1 MASALLFVYGFV
13 ALITG
18 VNGLRKPSPPTSR
31 FPAIWLPAMIVGEA
45 PWLYFILR
53 LAISGLLVTAGGLD
67 LPMGQAGLALVA
79 VAQIMQLESARR
91 AYAGARRL
99 GHRPVDVA
107 WHQRISSLP
116 FRVPETIERIEGF
129 EYAPGL
135 GLDLYRARGANG
147 PSPTLIYVHGGGW
160 GGGDPRRQFRTI
172 THHLAANGWVVL
184 NIRYPLSP
192 IATFPEHLVAVEQ
205 AIRWA
210 RSTGSEHGVD
220 PMRVAI
226 AGGSSGAHLA
236 ALAALGTKEERVAA
250 AVVLYGIYDFFNR
263 NKTRFDWPLI
273 PRNVMKTT
281 PDLAPELYRSA
292 SPIDQVH
299 ASAPPFL
306 VVHGTHDSLVPIGE
320 SRHFAEALATV
331 GGRVEMIEVAGA
343 QHAFDAL
350 GGVRTRALAALTE
363 SFLNRAVSER
373 HLPRGEGI
381 MES

>member
-1 MASALLFVYGFV
+1 MPSALLFIYGFV
-13 ALITG
+13 ALLTA
-18 VNGLRKPSPPTSR
+18 VNGLRRPSPPTSR

-45 PWLYFILR
+45 PWLY
-53 LAISGLLVTAGGLD
+53 LAIRTVIAGLLVAAGGLE
-67 LPMGQAGLALVA
+67 LPMGRVGLALVVA
-79 VAQIMQLESARR
+79 AQIMQLESARR
-91 AYAGARRL
+91 AYAGARQL
-99 GHRPVDVA
+99 GHRPVGVP

-116 FRVPETIERIEGF
+116 FRLPEAIERVDGL

-135 GLDLYRARGANG
+135 GLDLYRARGADG
-147 PSPTLIYVHGGGW
+147 PSPTVIYVHGGSW

-172 THHLAANGWVVL
+172 THHLAENGWVVL
-184 NIRYPLSP
+184 NIRYPSSP
-192 IATFPEHLVAVEQ
+192 VATFPEHLLAVEQ

-210 RSTGSEHGVD
+210 RTTGSDHGVD
-220 PMRVAI
+220 PIRVAI

-236 ALAALGTKEERVAA
+236 ALAALGRNETPVSA

-281 PDLAPELYRSA
+281 PDRAPELYRAA
-292 SPIDQVH
+292 SPIDLVH
-299 ASAPPFL
+299 ADAPPFL

-320 SRHFAEALATV
+320 SRYFAAALRGASAQ
-331 GGRVEMIEVAGA
+331 VEMIEVAGA

-350 GGVRTRALAALTE
+350 GGVRTRALAALIE
-363 SFLNRAVSER
+363 SFLNRAVSKR
-373 HLPRGEGI
+373 HLSPGEGI

>member
-18 VNGLRKPSPPTSR
+18 VNGLRKPSLPTSR

-45 PWLYFILR
+45 PWLY
-53 LAISGLLVTAGGLD
+53 LAIRTLIAGLLVAAGGLD
-67 LPMGQAGLALVA
+67 LPMGRVGLVLVVA
-79 VAQIMQLESARR
+79 AQIMQLESARR
-91 AYAGARRL
+91 AYAGARQM

-116 FRVPETIERIEGF
+116 FRVPDAIERIDGL

-135 GLDLYRARGANG
+135 GLDLYRARGVNG
-147 PSPTLIYVHGGGW
+147 PSPTLIYVHGGSW

-184 NIRYPLSP
+184 NIRYPFSP
-192 IATFPEHLVAVEQ
+192 GATFPEHLLAVEQ

-210 RSTGSEHGVD
+210 RSTGSDHGVD
-220 PMRVAI
+220 PMQVAI

-236 ALAALGTKEERVAA
+236 ALAALGKSETSVSA

-263 NKTRFDWPLI
+263 NKTRVDWPLI
-273 PRNVMKTT
+273 PRNVMKST
-281 PDLAPELYRSA
+281 PDRAPELYRAA

-299 ASAPPFL
+299 ADAPPFL

-320 SRHFAEALATV
+320 SRYFAAALREAGAQ
-331 GGRVEMIEVAGA
+331 VEMIEVAGA

-373 HLPRGEGI
+373 HLPPDQGI